1 MNTIAV
7 ECAWTARIEDERMQ
21 WMEIMK
27 QALHQPYQQFFGTLA
42 NQTRIDII
50 EQLTKRPQ
58 NVSELVKALKTD
70 QSTISHNLRR
80 LEECGF
86 VTVRQNGKERVY
98 TLNEATIKPLLEL
111 MHTHM
116 DTYCCHVVERKQAR
130 RVGQG
135 SRAAQGGANPSG
147 TASMRAHSTHGGGA

>member
-7 ECAWTARIEDERMQ
+7 ECAWTSRIEDERTQ
-21 WMEIMK
+21 WMGIMK

-50 EQLTKRPQ
+50 EQLTKHPQ

-70 QSTISHNLRR
+70 QSTVSHNLRR

-86 VTVRQNGKERVY
+86 VTVRQNGKERFY
-98 TLNEATIKPLLEL
+98 TLNEATIKQLLEL

-116 DTYCCHVVERKQAR
+116 DTYCCHVVARKQA
-130 RVGQG
+130 G
-135 SRAAQGGANPSG
+135 RAAQGGTVPSG
-147 TASMRAHSTHGGGA
+147 AVPIHAHPTHGGGA